1 MAASSGPDIVDS
13 GLVLAL
19 DAADRNSY
27 DKFENIITNS
37 EFEYLQLSGS
47 TVATANQP
55 FVPYGRNTAVNFNN
69 NGGAGD
75 TYIYRNFNTS
85 LASGTKYIISVF
97 SNSPTLVLGQGGLAS
112 GKFTQ
117 ISFGSITLSN
127 GWYRHWVS
135 YSATVNNPNIVPQ
148 VVVAQ
153 GINVT
158 LSGWQVET
166 GTEITDYYPT
176 TGTTKTRGSTLI
188 DLTGR
193 GNTGTLTN
201 GPTYNSSNGGSIVF
215 DGTDDYILVSS
226 NASIPYTSSART
238 VSIWFY
244 TNTTTWTDDANNLF
258 FYGTSSTRSAF
269 GIDMAPYPN
278 MQFYAWSDDLTFAT
292 TYSQVGW
299 KNICITYNGS
309 TTVLIYENGVFTR
322 TKTLGGTLNT
332 STSDVYIGAINPSV
346 VAGWYYDGRIATT
359 QIYNRA
365 LTATEIQQNFN
376 ATRSR
381 FGI

>member
-201 GPTYNSSNGGSIVF
+201 GPTYSSSNNGSIVF
-215 DGTDDYILVSS
+215 DGTNDYVVSNLNLNLLPEVTFSGWIYTTRSSGNCGIMGNDNNTYGRVIRCSGSVFNILKTTDGAGNSTS
-226 NASIPYTSSART
+226 NIPLNQWFNIVVTWSTSS
-238 VSIWFY
+238 VKFY
-244 TNTTTWTDDANNLF
+244 LNSTQEQTTFAGESATYDDA
-258 FYGTSSTRSAF
+258 TS
-269 GIDMAPYPN
+269 
-278 MQFYAWSDDLTFAT
+278 
-292 TYSQVGW
+292 TYF
-299 KNICITYNGS
+299 GS
-309 TTVLIYENGVFTR
+309 TGPSGATQ
-322 TKTLGGTLNT
+322 TLLGN
-332 STSDVYIGAINPSV
+332 
-346 VAGWYYDGRIATT
+346 IA
-359 QIYNRA
+359 QVSIYNRA
-365 LTATEIQQNFN
+365 LTATEVQQNFN